1 MDDYS
6 SRCCPQAGDPFSW
19 DTRYSR
25 TVPALGCDSNIS
37 TDASSRFTC
46 GKRHVGHPSPEL
58 SEEVT
63 QGTRWEGDLGMLRE
77 GQERMP
83 RWELIEL

>member
-46 GKRHVGHPSPEL
+46 ARGTW
-58 SEEVT
+58 VT
-63 QGTRWEGDLGMLRE
+63 PAQS
-77 GQERMP
+77 
-83 RWELIEL
+83 